1 MRLSD
6 YRKNMME
13 RYWRDLAERHSSVAG
28 MAREAGVTGAY
39 VYASLARYGVDTPKR
54 GK

>member
-1 MRLSD
+1 MKLSE
-6 YRKNMME
+6 YRKNMLE
-13 RYWRDLAERHSSVAG
+13 RFWRGLAERHSSVAG
-28 MAREAGVTGAY
+28 MAREAGVTAAY